1 VPPASEWR
9 EELAAGVR
17 STHTFVPLL
26 SPSWVASDY
35 CRWELEQAVE
45 LGKRLV
51 PVVIEDVDAVPEE
64 LGSRQYV
71 FMREGDDFD
80 QALGTLTEALGT
92 DLEWVKEHRHWLMEA
107 LRWDD
112 EGRDRSLLLRGRDL
126 KAAEGWLARQAER
139 TEPRPTQLQT
149 EFLLASRVWETRRLR
164 TIAVGIG
171 IALAV
176 STLLGIL
183 ALLQR
188 NDARNQAAIARSREL
203 AVSSTSQLPI
213 DPERSLL
220 LAIEAVKT
228 RPTTDAKNALRRAVL
243 ASRLRAEVPTRSKRI
258 GALVNTVA
266 FSADG
271 RFVAGGSNDG
281 TVSVANSSARRG
293 TRAVVL
299 PVPPPVAGDPCS
311 VFARAASQEQVLFS
325 ADGRFVAAVN
335 SEGGIQL
342 WSWPR
347 PGKPVTSPFCLNRT
361 TPPST
366 LDITSAALFGK
377 TFPPAAATFAAG
389 PVFEL
394 VRTDGQLVR
403 WSWNSGRKPVLVR
416 LARAPILAAAFSTTG
431 DKIVVADSDGMSVRT
446 TGGRRVTRPFPISGA
461 YAVATNADGNRFAAA
476 SGGVVSVWRRGAGPP
491 LVLRSPEVVRSIAMS
506 PDGNSVAVGDSGN
519 AVRVWDLARG
529 GAPVVLRGSQGPVTA
544 VAFSSDGKRIVSGAD
559 DGVLRIWAWDASRPL
574 SLGSNAGDKPDVV
587 LSSDGRLTA
596 IDGLINARNVAV
608 SRDGRRAVA
617 AVAPIHATAVQV
629 WDKADGS
636 RPRTVATSRPVNA
649 VALSADGRSMAL
661 AERGGVSVGQW
672 PGNNLL
678 TLGGGAGS
686 SEYTTVALDRGGGR
700 LAAAA
705 YDGKNSTI
713 SVWSLP
719 ASGRS
724 VSIRALG
731 FVHALAFSQDGERL
745 VAATSD
751 GALRIWDLSD
761 VATPIV
767 LRGHAGAVNAAA
779 FSPDGNE
786 IVSGGHDGTVRI
798 WELAEDGKSVT
809 IPGPGGAVSD
819 VAFTP
824 DGDEVIAAGTRGPR
838 VWTCDFC
845 GPVDDVL
852 TRAQRM
858 ATRTLTPEERALF
871 LHER

>member
-1 VPPASEWR
+1 M
-9 EELAAGVR
+9 
-17 STHTFVPLL
+17 
-26 SPSWVASDY
+26 SDY
-35 CRWELEQAVE
+35 CRWELEQAVA

-51 PVVIEDVDAVPEE
+51 PVVIDDVDAVPEE
-64 LGSRQYV
+64 LASRQYV

-80 QALGTLTEALGT
+80 QALKMLTEALST

-107 LRWDD
+107 LRWDG

-126 KAAEGWLARQAER
+126 KAAEAWLARQAER
-139 TEPRPTQLQT
+139 TEPRPTQLQS
-149 EFLLASRVWETRRLR
+149 EFLLASRAWETRRLR

-176 STLLGIL
+176 STLLGVL

-203 AVSSTSQLPI
+203 AVSSTSQLPV

-228 RPTTDAKNALRRAVL
+228 RPTADAKNALRRAVL
-243 ASRLRAEVPTRSKRI
+243 ASRLQAEVPTQSKQI
-258 GALVNTVA
+258 GALVKTVA
-266 FSADG
+266 FSPDG

-281 TVSVANSSARRG
+281 TVSVVKSAAPRG
-293 TRAVVL
+293 TQAVVL

-311 VFARAASQEQVLFS
+311 VFTRAASQERVVFS
-325 ADGRFVAAVN
+325 ADARFVAAVN

-347 PGKPVTSPFCLNRT
+347 PGKPVTSPFCLHRT

-366 LDITSAALFGK
+366 LEITSAALFGK

-394 VRTDGQLVR
+394 ARTDGQLVR
-403 WSWNSGRKPVLVR
+403 WSWDSGGKPVLVR
-416 LARAPILAAAFSTTG
+416 LSRAPIVAAAFSTAG
-431 DKIVVADSDGMSVRT
+431 DKIALSDSNGVSVRT
-446 TGGRRVTRPFPISGA
+446 AGGRRVTGPFPIRGA
-461 YAVATNADGNRFAAA
+461 HAVATNAEGSRLAAA
-476 SGGVVSVWRRGAGPP
+476 SGGVVSVWTPGAGPP
-491 LVLRSPEVVRSIAMS
+491 LVLRSREVVRSIAMS
-506 PDGNSVAVGDSGN
+506 RDGNAVAIGDSGN
-519 AVRVWDLARG
+519 AVRVWDLERG
-529 GAPVVLRGSQGPVTA
+529 AAPVVLRGSQGPVTA
-544 VAFSSDGKRIVSGAD
+544 VAFSPDGKRIVSGSD
-559 DGVLRIWAWDASRPL
+559 DGVLRIWAWDPSRPL
-574 SLGSNAGDKPDVV
+574 SPGSNAGDKPG
-587 LSSDGRLTA
+587 LILNSDGRLTA
-596 IDGLINARNVAV
+596 IDGLINTRNVAV

-649 VALSADGRSMAL
+649 VALSVDGRSIAL

-672 PGNNLL
+672 PGNNPR

-686 SEYTTVALDRGGGR
+686 TEYTTVALDPGGGR

-719 ASGRS
+719 AGGRS
-724 VSIRALG
+724 VSFRALG
-731 FVHALAFSQDGERL
+731 FVHALAFSHDGARVL
-745 VAATSD
+745 AATSD
-751 GALRIWDLSD
+751 GALRVWDLSD

-779 FSPDGNE
+779 FSPDDNE
-786 IVSGGHDGTVRI
+786 IVSGGHDGAVRI

-852 TRAQRM
+852 TRAQRL